1 MSPRLAYRDAL
12 LALLASD
19 TRTVCLDSDTGLFTG
34 ADFGAAAGRYL
45 NLGIAEQ
52 SLMGAAAGL
61 AAGGARPFVH
71 TMATFAASRALEFV
85 KIDIAYNALPV
96 RIAATHAGVSAGR
109 LGPTHHALEDL
120 AVMRALPNM
129 TVVVPGDVEQVVS
142 LLHQA
147 AELPGPVYLRL
158 DRGAA
163 EPLPHP
169 MPAPVL
175 GRIQVL
181 QPGGEVVLA
190 AIGPQPLA
198 ATLAAAALLR
208 SDGVRVTV
216 LHVHTLAPFDTHGF
230 LRAVDTAALVVS
242 VEAHWA
248 TGGLGSTLAEV
259 LCSAAPRRLLRIGIP
274 RTFVSMVGDERQIL
288 AHYGVS
294 GEAIHLQVLGELGLA
309 PPLPPPSGTARR
321 QPVRP
326 LAREEHS

>member
-1 MSPRLAYRDAL
+1 VSPRLAYRDAL
-12 LALLASD
+12 LALLARD
-19 TRTVCLDSDTGLFTG
+19 PRTVCLDSDTGLFTG
-34 ADFGAAAGRYL
+34 VDFGAAAGRYL

-61 AAGGARPFVH
+61 AAGGGRPFVH

-120 AVMRALPNM
+120 GVMRALPNM
-129 TVVVPGDVEQVVS
+129 TVVVPGDAEQVVA
-142 LLHQA
+142 LLQQVVD
-147 AELPGPVYLRL
+147 LPGPVYLRL

-175 GRIQVL
+175 GEHQVL
-181 QPGGEVVLA
+181 EPGGEVLLA

-198 ATLAAAALLR
+198 ATLAAADLLR
-208 SDGVRVTV
+208 ARGLRVTV
-216 LHVHTLAPFDTHGF
+216 LHVHTLAPFDTPGF
-230 LRAVDTAALVVS
+230 LRAAAPAELVVS
-242 VEAHWA
+242 VEAHWS
-248 TGGLGSTLAEV
+248 TGGLGSTLAEA

-274 RTFVSMVGDERQIL
+274 RTFVSLVGDEREIL

-294 GEAIHLQVLGELGLA
+294 AEAVSGQVLAELGLA
-309 PPLPPPSGTARR
+309 PPTGHHSPA
-321 QPVRP
+321 P
-326 LAREEHS
+326 LSPTREEHS

>member
-1 MSPRLAYRDAL
+1 VSPRLAYRDAL

-19 TRTVCLDSDTGLFTG
+19 ARTVCLDSDTGLFTG

-45 NLGIAEQ
+45 DLGIAEQ
-52 SLMGAAAGL
+52 CLMGAAAGL

-85 KIDIAYNALPV
+85 KIDIAYNGLPV

-129 TVVVPGDVEQVVS
+129 TVVVPGDAEQVVA
-142 LLHQA
+142 LLEQVVD
-147 AELPGPVYLRL
+147 LPGPVYLRL

-181 QPGGEVVLA
+181 SPGGEVVLA

-208 SDGVRVTV
+208 EDGVGVTV
-216 LHVHTLAPFDTHGF
+216 LHVHTLAPFDTEAF
-230 LRAVDTAALVVS
+230 LHAVAPASLVVS
-242 VEAHWA
+242 VEAHWII
-248 TGGLGSTLAEV
+248 GGLGSTLAEA
-259 LCSAAPRRLLRIGIP
+259 LCAAAPRRLLRVGIP
-274 RTFVSMVGDERQIL
+274 RAFVSLVGSEREIL

-294 GEAIHLQVLGELGLA
+294 GEAIHQQVLGELGLG
-309 PPLPPPSGTARR
+309 PPVITPSGPPHR
-321 QPVRP
+321 QPHP
-326 LAREEHS
+326 TF